1 MFDFKKFKKKNR
13 LEQEYNIVV
22 ATKPNSAYAE
32 SFRKIPIDLKYSSVD
47 NEPRVI
53 QITSS
58 VAGEHKTTTATNLAA
73 VYVELGKKVIL
84 VDCDLRKPKIH
95 RAVEILNDDG
105 LSSFL
110 IDKVDKSQLI
120 KKTKYNFDV
129 INAGEVVPFP
139 HVVLRSEKFQKLIK
153 ELRDMYDYVI
163 LDCPPVLL
171 VTDSLIISEVVDK
184 TLFVINQQLTSK
196 SETKEAITLLREANA
211 DLAGIILSNVSR
223 KVSNYGYRY
232 GYRYKYRYYSR
243 KE

>member
-1 MFDFKKFKKKNR
+1 MFDFKRFKKRNR
-13 LEQEYNIVV
+13 FDQEYNIIV

-32 SFRKIPIDLKYSSVD
+32 SFRKIPIDLKYSSID
-47 NEPRVI
+47 KEPKVI

-73 VYVELGKKVIL
+73 VYVELGQKVIL
-84 VDCDLRKPKIH
+84 VDCDLRKPKVH

-105 LSSFL
+105 LTSFL
-110 IDKVDKSQLI
+110 IDKIDQKQLI
-120 KKTKYNFDV
+120 KKTKFNFDV
-129 INAGEVVPFP
+129 INAGEIVPFP
-139 HVVLRSEKFQKLIK
+139 HVVLRSEKFRNLIQ
-153 ELRDMYDYVI
+153 ELRNIYDYVI

-184 TLFVINQQLTSK
+184 TIFVVNQQLTTK
-196 SETKEAITLLREANA
+196 SETKEAISLLRESNA
-211 DLAGIILSNVSR
+211 DLAGIVLSNVNR
-223 KVSNYGYRY
+223 KISNYGYRY

>member
-1 MFDFKKFKKKNR
+1 MFDFKKYKKRNR
-13 LEQEYNIVV
+13 FDQEYNIVV
-22 ATKPNSAYAE
+22 ATRPNSAYAE
-32 SFRKIPIDLKYSSVD
+32 SFRKIPIDLKYSSID
-47 NEPRVI
+47 KEPRVI

-84 VDCDLRKPKIH
+84 VDCDLRKPKVH

-110 IDKVDKSQLI
+110 IDKVDRNHLI

-129 INAGEVVPFP
+129 INAGEIVPFP
-139 HVVLRSEKFQKLIK
+139 HVVLRSEKFHNLIQ
-153 ELRDMYDYVI
+153 ELREMYDYVI

-184 TLFVINQQLTSK
+184 TLFVINQQFTSK
-196 SETKEAITLLREANA
+196 SETKEAITLLKEANA

-223 KVSNYGYRY
+223 KVTNYGYRY